1 MLTQLHS
8 PWIWLVPYHGPSKIP
23 RAPWSSWFESL
34 ECSPD
39 VLGSQDSAFL
49 PLGRDPRLAA
59 TQSTAE
65 GCEFVVK
72 PLQTHRETLMLH
84 IFHFRVQSFVIL
96 LRFPVRDSAAVDQN
110 DGWVPPR
117 GALWTQQSFPP
128 AHSFQQRP
136 AAFSQQGTS
145 PLHNEC
151 NAWIIRFKTSC

>member
-72 PLQTHRETLMLH
+72 PLQTQRDINAPHLS
-84 IFHFRVQSFVIL
+84 FQGAVFCHFAEISSPWLSCCGPERWLSPTQRSSL
-96 LRFPVRDSAAVDQN
+96 DSAELSPSAQ
-110 DGWVPPR
+110 
-117 GALWTQQSFPP
+117 LP
-128 AHSFQQRP
+128 AEAGSLLP
-136 AAFSQQGTS
+136 ARYLS
-145 PLHNEC
+145 P
-151 NAWIIRFKTSC
+151 S